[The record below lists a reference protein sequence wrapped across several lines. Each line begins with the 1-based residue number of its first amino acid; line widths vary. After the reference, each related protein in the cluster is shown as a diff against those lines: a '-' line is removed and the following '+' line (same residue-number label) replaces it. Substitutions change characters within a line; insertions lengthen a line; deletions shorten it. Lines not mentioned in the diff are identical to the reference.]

1 MAAVLLACAS
11 AALFGA
17 MTVALR
23 LGLRTTPDAT
33 LATVAT
39 IVPALGVAL
48 VAAAL
53 DSARPGPLGV
63 AQAWPFLLA
72 GVLAPGGSQ
81 ILFTLAVREA
91 GPSRTSVAVGTAP
104 LVAVAIALT
113 VLGEPVK
120 APLLAG
126 AILIV
131 AGGFALVRE
140 PGRPDHVRNVGLVY
154 AFLATVLFASRDNL
168 VRRLSEVSGAAEP
181 GVAAAATFLTGA
193 AIASFWF
200 LRGGQKHALKAWLSF
215 VPAGIFFGLSYV
227 CLFEAYYRG
236 RVSVVAPLVAV
247 ESLWGVLLSALVLRR
262 SELVGPRLVVG
273 AALVVSGGALIG
285 AFR

>member
-23 LGLRTTPDAT
+23 LGLRRTPDAG
-33 LATVAT
+33 LATAAT

-53 DSARPGPLGV
+53 DSARAGPLGLD
-63 AQAWPFLLA
+63 QAWPFLLA
-72 GVLAPGGSQ
+72 GVIAPGGSQ

-91 GPSRTSVAVGTAP
+91 GPSRTAVAMGSAP

-113 VLGEPVK
+113 ALGEPVK
-120 APLLAG
+120 VPLLAG
-126 AILIV
+126 AALIV
-131 AGGFALVRE
+131 AGGVALVRE
-140 PGRPDHVRNVGLVY
+140 PGRPEYVRRLGLVY

-168 VRRLSEVSGAAEP
+168 VRRLSEVSGASEP
-181 GVAAAATFLTGA
+181 GVAAAATLLTGTFVA
-193 AIASFWF
+193 LLW
-200 LRGGQKHALKAWLSF
+200 LRRRHPLRAWLPF

-236 RVSVVAPLVAV
+236 SVSVVAPLIAV
-247 ESLWGVLLSALVLRR
+247 ESLWGVVLSAVILRR
-262 SELVGPRLVVG
+262 TEVVGPRLFLG
-273 AALVVSGGALIG
+273 AALVVAGGALIG
-285 AFR
+285 VFR

>member
-1 MAAVLLACAS
+1 MAAVLLACTS

-17 MTVALR
+17 MTVAIR
-23 LGLRTTPDAT
+23 LGLRKTPDAK
-33 LATVAT
+33 LATFAT
-39 IVPALGVAL
+39 VVPALGVAL

-53 DSARPGPLGV
+53 DSARAGPLGV
-63 AQAWPFLLA
+63 DQAWPFLLA
-72 GVLAPGGSQ
+72 GVLAPGASQ
-81 ILFTLAVREA
+81 ILFTLAIREA
-91 GPSRTSVAVGTAP
+91 GPARTSVAVGTAP
-104 LVAVAIALT
+104 LVAVALALI

-131 AGGFALVRE
+131 AGGVALVRE
-140 PGRPDHVRNVGLVY
+140 PGRPGHVRNVGLAY
-154 AFLATVLFASRDNL
+154 AFLATFLFASRDNL
-168 VRRLSEVSGAAEP
+168 VRRLSEVSGASEP
-181 GVAAAATFLTGA
+181 GVAAAATLLTGTA
-193 AIASFWF
+193 MALLWL
-200 LRGGQKHALKAWLSF
+200 LRGGQKHSLKAWLSF

-236 RVSVVAPLVAV
+236 RVSVVAPLVAM
-247 ESLWGVLLSALVLRR
+247 ESLWGVLLSALLFRR

>member
-23 LGLRTTPDAT
+23 LGLRKTPDAA
-33 LATVAT
+33 LATAAT
-39 IVPALGVAL
+39 ILPALGVAL

-53 DSARPGPLGV
+53 DSARTGPLGV
-63 AQAWPFLLA
+63 EQAWPFLLA

-113 VLGEPVK
+113 ALGEPVK

-126 AILIV
+126 AVLIV
-131 AGGFALVRE
+131 AGGIALVRE
-140 PGRPDHVRNVGLVY
+140 PGRPDHVRNIGLAY
-154 AFLATVLFASRDNL
+154 AFMATFLFASRDNL
-168 VRRLSEVSGAAEP
+168 VRRLSEVSGRAEP
-181 GVAAAATFLTGA
+181 GVAAAATLLTGTA
-193 AIASFWF
+193 LALLW
-200 LRGGQKHALKAWLSF
+200 LVRGKHRHPIRAWLSF
-215 VPAGIFFGLSYV
+215 APAGIFFGLSYV

-236 RVSVVAPLVAV
+236 RVSVVAPLVAM

-262 SELVGPRLVVG
+262 SELVGRRLIVG

-285 AFR
+285 VFR